1 MGDKRKAD
9 GEPEGDAVPAGAP
22 EDAPLPP
29 CKTLVEPLV
38 LGPKTFTT
46 SDAVFRYFSGVLAAM
61 TLHQDCNEAREK
73 RGSRREERR
82 VLHRSLRLR
91 TALTCAAPPQYE
103 KMVLE
108 PLLRRGH
115 PHAELKVRRAGDC
128 ATQP

>member
-1 MGDKRKAD
+1 MGEKRKAD
-9 GEPEGDAVPAGAP
+9 GEPDGDAVPAGAP
-22 EDAPLPP
+22 DDAPLPP

-73 RGSRREERR
+73 DAAAG
-82 VLHRSLRLR
+82 RSSGFC
-91 TALTCAAPPQYE
+91 ALAPAHTLTRAAHQQYE